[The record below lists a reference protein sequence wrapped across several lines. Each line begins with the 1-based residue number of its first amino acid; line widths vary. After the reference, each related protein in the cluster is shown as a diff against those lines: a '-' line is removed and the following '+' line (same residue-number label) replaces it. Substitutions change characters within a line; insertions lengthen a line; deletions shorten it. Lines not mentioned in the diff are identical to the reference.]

1 MTIFLIVKF
10 HIISG
15 FVGTVNPRRKEPR
28 KDEFAAC
35 WSETE
40 TETERAFVIILRTSG
55 CAWAAKGG
63 CLMCGYSSESLPGVC
78 QQDIEA
84 QVEKALAK
92 YSGEAVVKL
101 YNSGSF
107 LDEREV
113 PDPGR
118 IWQKLL
124 DAGARR
130 LLVESRP
137 EFIEPTLPSIE
148 PFRGKLEVAMGL
160 ETASDRVRE
169 RCVRK
174 GFSLAD
180 FVAAS
185 KLLRGAGSTVRT
197 YLLLKPPFLGEADA
211 MADALN
217 SIKLASSHSDV
228 ISLNPVNVQ
237 RRTVVERMWRRA
249 EYRPPWLWSLAE
261 VLAKADNGK
270 ARLVSSPSG
279 GGTSRGAHNCEK
291 CDAGFLD
298 AVAKY
303 SLTQDAGAFRGL
315 DCGCSERW
323 RDALELENRAMT
335 TIDLERS
342 AWRD

>member
-1 MTIFLIVKF
+1 MRKF
-10 HIISG
+10 EKRI
-15 FVGTVNPRRKEPR
+15 R

-35 WSETE
+35 WSEQE
-40 TETERAFVIILRTSG
+40 TESEKALVVILRTSG

-84 QVEKALAK
+84 QVSKALAK
-92 YSGEAVVKL
+92 YSGEAVVKI
-101 YNSGSF
+101 YTSGSF
-107 LDEREV
+107 LDEREI
-113 PDPGR
+113 PDPAKV
-118 IWQKLL
+118 WQMFL
-124 DAGARR
+124 DAGARK

-137 EFIEPTLPSIE
+137 EFVETAVSSIE
-148 PFRGKLEVAMGL
+148 PFRGRLEVAMGL
-160 ETASDRVRE
+160 ETANDRVRE

-174 GFSLAD
+174 GFSFAD
-180 FVAAS
+180 FAAAS
-185 KLLRGAGSTVRT
+185 ESLRSAGSTVRT

-211 MADALN
+211 MADALR
-217 SIKLASSHSDV
+217 SVELASAHSDV

-261 VLAKADNGK
+261 VLASAKKRK

-279 GGTSRGAHNCEK
+279 GGTARGAHNCDK

-303 SLTQDAGAFRGL
+303 SMTQDSGIFKGL
-315 DCGCSERW
+315 ACGCSERW
-323 RDALELENRAMT
+323 RDAMELENRAMT

-342 AWRD
+342 GWRD